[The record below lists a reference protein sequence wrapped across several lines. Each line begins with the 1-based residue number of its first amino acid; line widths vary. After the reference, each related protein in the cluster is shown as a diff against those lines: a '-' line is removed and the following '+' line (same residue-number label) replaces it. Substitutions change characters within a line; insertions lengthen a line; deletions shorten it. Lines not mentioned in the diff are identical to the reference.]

1 MTSPTASPTP
11 SSAASSPAFLAA
23 GRVPRAWRRRA
34 LVGVSLALT
43 LGTVACTSSTDSTA
57 GSAAGS
63 AVGDDGAG
71 SAASAQPYP
80 SHVHGLAVDPDTQSV
95 LIASHEGL
103 FTVNGESAEPMGQ
116 TIDLMGFTVGSD
128 GTYFA
133 SGHPGPGVDLPNPV
147 GLISSTDG
155 LTWSQVAR
163 GGESDFHTLT
173 TTYQGII
180 GFDGTLRVSKDGSS
194 WTDATTQISPYTL
207 AGNPATELAVAT
219 TEDGIYRSEDAGKTW
234 TKEPDAPVVL
244 VAAVTDGSDL
254 IGVLPAGDVL
264 TSTDAGITWEQAG
277 KVSAQPSAVTTK
289 RTTNGMEVW
298 VTTENGLEKSVDN
311 GMTFTTVID
320 AGGA

>member
-1 MTSPTASPTP
+1 MPSPTASPT
-11 SSAASSPAFLAA
+11 ASSPVSFPAFLAA
-23 GRVPRAWRRRA
+23 GRVPRSWHRRA
-34 LVGVSLALT
+34 LIGVSLALT
-43 LGTVACTSSTDSTA
+43 LGAVACTPSTDSTA
-57 GSAAGS
+57 GSAAGP
-63 AVGDDGAG
+63 AAGDDGAG
-71 SAASAQPYP
+71 SAASTQPYP
-80 SHVHGLAVDPDTQSV
+80 SHVHGLAVDRTTQSV

-103 FTVNGESAEPMGQ
+103 FTINGESAEPKGQ

-155 LTWSQVAR
+155 LTWSQVAH

-180 GFDGTLRVSKDGSS
+180 GFDGTLRVSEDGSS

-207 AGNPATELAVAT
+207 AGNPATTLAVAT
-219 TEDGIYRSEDAGKTW
+219 TEDGIYRSEDAGQTW
-234 TKEPDAPVVL
+234 TKKPDAPVIL
-244 VAAVTDGSDL
+244 VAAVTDDSDI
-254 IGVLPAGDVL
+254 IGILPTGDVL

-277 KVSAQPSAVTTK
+277 KVSAQPSAVTTR
-289 RTTNGMEVW
+289 RTDNGTEIW

-311 GMTFTTVID
+311 GMTFITVID
-320 AGGA
+320 AGGV